1 MMSYTMPKQIG
12 DYNKNMVLSIL
23 REKGPASRVELSR
36 LLELSPTAVTR
47 NTSKLLENGIIRECG
62 AEKSSMGR
70 KPTLIELC
78 GEFCYVLGVDIVGG
92 TLKVALADLIGATI
106 LCREEPVRKEKGADA
121 IIEQLISALRGVI
134 MQSGAPPEKIWVVTI
149 GAPGIFDADTGKSQF
164 TFFLD
169 GWDDVDIRAR
179 VFDALSIETIIE
191 NDVNLDII
199 GETWKGVGKEY
210 DSILYV
216 KLGQGF
222 AARVVL
228 QNKLLRGRHKMAG
241 EIGYMLPYIPLNDA
255 AGALNF
261 ENMLCNEA
269 VSRKYADMNGMNSA
283 DTISDLC
290 ALSGNGDKT
299 ARAVVYDLLDDF
311 AVALINSAAVLDPQV
326 IILGGDACS
335 LGDNEIAYLKARMGR
350 LFPLEQNIL
359 ASSLGKNACL
369 SGAIKSGLDRVED
382 RITKVW

>member
-1 MMSYTMPKQIG
+1 MNYTMPKQIG
-12 DYNKNMVLSIL
+12 DYNKNMMLSIL
-23 REKGPASRVELSR
+23 REKGPTSRVELSR

-92 TLKVALADLIGATI
+92 TLKAALADLMGTTI
-106 LCREEPVRKEKGADA
+106 LYREEPIRKEEGVDA
-121 IIEQLISALRGVI
+121 IVEQLISALRGVI
-134 MQSGAPPEKIWVVTI
+134 IQSGAPLEKIWIITI
-149 GAPGIFDADTGKSQF
+149 GTPGIFDADTGKSQF

-179 VFDALSIETIIE
+179 VFDALSIETVIE

-228 QNKLLRGRHKMAG
+228 QNKLLRGQHKMAG
-241 EIGYMLPYIPLNDA
+241 EIGYMLPGIPPNDVK
-255 AGALNF
+255 GALNF
-261 ENMLCNEA
+261 ENMICNEA
-269 VSRKYADMNGMNSA
+269 VSRKYKNMNGMSCA
-283 DTISDLC
+283 ETISDFC
-290 ALSGNGDKT
+290 ALSESGDET
-299 ARAVVYDLLDDF
+299 ARDVVYDLLDRF
-311 AVALINSAAVLDPQV
+311 AIALINSAAVLDPQV

-335 LGDNEIAYLKARMGR
+335 FGEKEIFYLKARMGR
-350 LFPLEQNIL
+350 LFPLEQNIVT
-359 ASSLGKNACL
+359 SSLGKNACL
-369 SGAIKSGLDRVED
+369 SGAIKNGLDRVED